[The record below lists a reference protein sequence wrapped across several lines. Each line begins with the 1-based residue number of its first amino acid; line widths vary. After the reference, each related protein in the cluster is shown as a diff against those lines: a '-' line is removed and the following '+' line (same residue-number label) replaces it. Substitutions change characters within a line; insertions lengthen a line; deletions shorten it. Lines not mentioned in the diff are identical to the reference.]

1 MKRTN
6 VFILLFVVCT
16 LNIISSVAAGNIR
29 FGTDGKLKIMQITDT
44 HIIAGSEHSQVSIDM
59 LHTVLDAEK
68 PDLVIF
74 TGDVVT
80 GKPYKAGFDM
90 VMEPVVSRKIP
101 WALIFGNH
109 DHEQDLTYEQ
119 LAAFINPYPYNIGSM
134 NPIAGVSGYGN
145 YVLEIKGRNGQKTE
159 AVLYCMDSHSYSALK
174 PLVKGYGWFTFD
186 QVEWYRR
193 MSDRYTAANNG
204 TPLPALA
211 FFHIPLP
218 EYKEVSGAGSK
229 MTGMKLKDVY
239 SPDVNS
245 GMFLAMLEKGD
256 VMGTFV
262 GHDHAN
268 DFIFN
273 HYGIALAYGR
283 FSGSKNTS
291 YSVIVDGVRKT
302 RSIDFPNGVRMI
314 ELTEGQ
320 RGFDTWTRLNDGTV
334 IDKVRFPDN
343 F

>member
-1 MKRTN
+1 
-6 VFILLFVVCT
+6 
-16 LNIISSVAAGNIR
+16 
-29 FGTDGKLKIMQITDT
+29 MQVTDT
-44 HIIAGSEHSQVSIDM
+44 HIMTGSEHSQVSIDM

-74 TGDVVT
+74 SGDVVSS
-80 GKPYKAGFDM
+80 KPYKTGFDSII
-90 VMEPVVSRKIP
+90 EPVVSRKIP

-119 LAAFINPYPYNIGSM
+119 LAKFIESYPYNIGSM
-134 NPIAGVSGYGN
+134 KPVTGVSGYGN
-145 YVLEIKGRNGQKTE
+145 YTIEIKGQSGRKTK
-159 AVLYCMDSHSYSALK
+159 AVLYCMDSHAYSEMK
-174 PLVKGYGWFTFD
+174 PLVGGYGWFAFN

-193 MSDRYTAANNG
+193 MSDRYTTANNG

-218 EYKEVSGAGSK
+218 EYKEVSNVGDT
-229 MTGMKLKDVY
+229 MIGMKLKEVC

-268 DFIFN
+268 DFIFKY
-273 HYGIALAYGR
+273 YGIALAYGR
-283 FSGSKNTS
+283 FSGNKNAS
-291 YSVIVDGVRKT
+291 YSAIIDGVRQRK
-302 RSIDFPNGVRMI
+302 SIDFPNGVRMI

-320 RGFDTWTRLNDGTV
+320 RGFDTWIRLNDGTV
-334 IDKVRFPDN
+334 INKVRFPDD
-343 F
+343 FIKTKK